1 MASEPN
7 PVVVMQG
14 ITKRFGMVLA
24 NDHVDFTLREG
35 EIHALLGENGAGK
48 TTLMRILYGL
58 YHADEGNIEVNGQP
72 VTVASP
78 KDAIRHGI
86 GMVSQHFA
94 LAPPLTVTE
103 NVILGTTH
111 GMRLNIEQAHREVQ
125 AASERFGV
133 QVEPRA
139 VIRDLSV
146 GQRQRVE
153 ILKALYRDAKV
164 LVMDEPTAVLTPQ
177 EVEQL
182 FKSLRDLK
190 DKGFSVV
197 FISHKLNEV
206 MAITDHITVLRLGK
220 VVGSI
225 PTRETNPGELARMMV
240 GHTTFGVTRKPEE
253 KDHLP
258 AALVLDGV
266 TALNNKGLP
275 GLKEISLSVSSGE
288 ILGLAGVSGNGQTE
302 LAEVLAGTRPVT
314 QGRVLIFN
322 QDITNLDAKARMA
335 AGLGRIPE
343 DSRANVVGQMTVAQ
357 NMAIEQIDRFSH
369 RGYLDRQA
377 IRRHAQALIEE
388 YQIKASPD
396 DRMHTLSGG
405 NLQKVVLARV
415 LAQSPKVLVVA
426 QPTRGLD
433 VAATEYVRSKLLEQ
447 RAQGAAI
454 LLISEDMDE
463 ILHLSDTI
471 AVLYEGSIMAIQSID
486 DATREELGLLM
497 AGVRPTG
504 VRPT

>member
-1 MASEPN
+1 MASNLN
-7 PVVVMQG
+7 PAVAMQG

-24 NDHVDFTLREG
+24 NDHVDFTLRQG
-35 EIHALLGENGAGK
+35 EVHALLGENGAGK

-58 YHADEGNIEVNGQP
+58 YQADEGDIKVNDQP

-78 KDAIRHGI
+78 KDAIRLGI

-94 LAPPLTVTE
+94 LASPLTVTE

-111 GMRLNIEQAHREVQ
+111 GIRMNMEQANREVQ
-125 AASERFGV
+125 AASARFGV
-133 QVEPRA
+133 LVEPRA
-139 VIRDLSV
+139 AIRDLSV

-153 ILKALYRDAKV
+153 ILKALYRDARV

-182 FKSLRDLK
+182 FNSLKGLK
-190 DKGFSVV
+190 EKGFSVV

-220 VVGSI
+220 VVGTL
-225 PTRETNPGELARMMV
+225 PTQETNPSELARMMV
-240 GHTTFGVTRKPEE
+240 GRPTFGVTRKPEE
-253 KDHLP
+253 KEQQP

-275 GLKEISLSVSSGE
+275 ALRDISLSVHAGE

-302 LAEVLAGTRPVT
+302 AAEVLAGTRPVT
-314 QGRVLIFN
+314 QGRMLIF
-322 QDITNLDAKARMA
+322 DRDVTHTDAKARMA
-335 AGLGRIPE
+335 VGLGRIPE
-343 DSRANVVGQMTVAQ
+343 DSRANVIGQMTVAQ
-357 NMAIEQIDRFSH
+357 NIAIEQLDRFSR

-377 IRRHAQALIEE
+377 IRRYAQTLIAE

-396 DRMHTLSGG
+396 DRMQTLSGG

-415 LAQSPKVLVVA
+415 LAQRPKVLVVA

-447 RAQGAAI
+447 RAEGAAI
-454 LLISEDMDE
+454 LLISEDLDE
-463 ILHLSDTI
+463 IMHLSDTI
-471 AVLYEGSIMAIQSID
+471 AVLYEGRIMAIRPAD
-486 DATREELGLLM
+486 GATPEELGLLM
-497 AGVRPTG
+497 AGVQPA
-504 VRPT
+504 

>member
-1 MASEPN
+1 MTSDLD

-24 NDHVDFTLREG
+24 NDHVDFTLRQG

-58 YHADEGNIEVNGQP
+58 YHADGGEIRVYNQP
-72 VTVASP
+72 VKIASP

-103 NVILGTTH
+103 NVILGTIH
-111 GMRLNIEQAHREVQ
+111 GMRLNMEQAHRKVQ

-133 QVEPRA
+133 LVEPRA
-139 VIRDLSV
+139 VIRNLSV

-153 ILKALYRDAKV
+153 ILKALYRDARI

-182 FKSLRDLK
+182 FKSLKGLK
-190 DKGFSVV
+190 EKGFSVV

-206 MAITDHITVLRLGK
+206 MAITDHVTVLRLGR
-220 VVGSI
+220 VVDSL
-225 PTRETNPGELARMMV
+225 PTRETNSSELARMMV
-240 GHTTFGVTRKPEE
+240 GRSTFGVIRKSEE
-253 KDHLP
+253 QNQRP
-258 AALVLDGV
+258 AALVLDGI

-275 GLKEISLSVSSGE
+275 ALKDISLSVHAGE

-302 LAEVLAGTRPVT
+302 VAEVLAGTRPVT
-314 QGRVLIFN
+314 QGRILVFN
-322 QDITNLDAKARMA
+322 RDVTHSDAKARMA

-343 DSRANVVGQMTVAQ
+343 DSRANVIGQMTVAQ
-357 NMAIEQIDRFSH
+357 NIAIEQLDRFSR
-369 RGYLDRQA
+369 RGYLDRIA
-377 IRRHAQALIEE
+377 IRRFAQALIKE

-415 LAQSPKVLVVA
+415 LAQRPRVLVVA

-433 VAATEYVRSKLLEQ
+433 VSATEYVRSKLLEQ
-447 RAQGAAI
+447 RADGAAI
-454 LLISEDMDE
+454 LLISEDLDE
-463 ILHLSDTI
+463 IMQLSDTI
-471 AVLYEGSIMAIQSID
+471 AVLFEGRIMAIRPAD
-486 DATREELGLLM
+486 GAAPEELGLLM
-497 AGVRPTG
+497 AGVQPI
-504 VRPT
+504 

>member
-1 MASEPN
+1 
-7 PVVVMQG
+7 MQG

-24 NDHVDFTLREG
+24 NDHVDFTLRQG

-58 YHADEGNIEVNGQP
+58 YQADEGDIKVYDQP

-103 NVILGTTH
+103 NVIPGTTH
-111 GMRLNIEQAHREVQ
+111 GMRLNMEQAHREVQ
-125 AASERFGV
+125 AASARFGILI
-133 QVEPRA
+133 EPRA
-139 VIRDLSV
+139 AIRDLSV

-153 ILKALYRDAKV
+153 ILKALYRDARV

-182 FKSLRDLK
+182 FKSLKGLK
-190 DKGFSVV
+190 EKGFSVV

-206 MAITDHITVLRLGK
+206 MAITDHVTVLRLGK
-220 VVGSI
+220 VVGSL
-225 PTRETNPGELARMMV
+225 PTKETNPSELARMMV
-240 GHTTFGVTRKPEE
+240 GRPTFGVTHKPET
-253 KDHLP
+253 KNQQA

-266 TALNNKGLP
+266 SALNNKGLP
-275 GLKEISLSVSSGE
+275 ALRDISLSVHAGE

-302 LAEVLAGTRPVT
+302 LAEVLAGIRPVT
-314 QGRVLIFN
+314 QGRMLVF
-322 QDITNLDAKARMA
+322 DRDVTHSDAKARMVV
-335 AGLGRIPE
+335 GLGRIPE
-343 DSRANVVGQMTVAQ
+343 DSRAKVIGQMTVAQ
-357 NMAIEQIDRFSH
+357 NIAIEQLDRFSRH
-369 RGYLDRQA
+369 GYLNRTA
-377 IRRHAQALIEE
+377 IRRFAQTLIEE
-388 YQIKASPD
+388 YQIKASPT

-433 VAATEYVRSKLLEQ
+433 VSATEYVRSKLLEQ
-447 RAQGAAI
+447 RAEGAAI
-454 LLISEDMDE
+454 LLISEDLDE
-463 ILHLSDTI
+463 IMHLSDTI
-471 AVLYEGSIMAIQSID
+471 AVLYEGRIMAIRSAD
-486 DATREELGLLM
+486 GATPEELGLLM
-497 AGVRPTG
+497 AGAQPK
-504 VRPT
+504 

>member
-1 MASEPN
+1 MASDLN

-24 NDHVDFTLREG
+24 NDHVDFTLRQG

-58 YHADEGNIEVNGQP
+58 YQADEGDIKVYDQP

-111 GMRLNIEQAHREVQ
+111 GMRLNMEQAHREVQ
-125 AASERFGV
+125 AASARFGV

-139 VIRDLSV
+139 AIRDLSV

-153 ILKALYRDAKV
+153 ILKALYRDARV

-182 FKSLRDLK
+182 FKSLKGLK
-190 DKGFSVV
+190 EKGFSVV

-206 MAITDHITVLRLGK
+206 MAITDHVTVLRLGR
-220 VVGSI
+220 VVGTL
-225 PTRETNPGELARMMV
+225 PTQETNPSELARMMV
-240 GHTTFGVTRKPEE
+240 GRPTFGVTRTLEE
-253 KDHLP
+253 KNQRP

-275 GLKEISLSVSSGE
+275 ALKDISLSVHAGE

-302 LAEVLAGTRPVT
+302 VAEVLAGTRPVT
-314 QGRVLIFN
+314 QGRILVF
-322 QDITNLDAKARMA
+322 DRDVTHSDAKARMA
-335 AGLGRIPE
+335 VGLGRIPE
-343 DSRANVVGQMTVAQ
+343 DSRANVIGQMTVAQ
-357 NMAIEQIDRFSH
+357 NMAIEQLDRFSR
-369 RGYLDRQA
+369 RGYLDRTA
-377 IRRHAQALIEE
+377 IRRYSQALIEE

-433 VAATEYVRSKLLEQ
+433 VSATEYVRSKLLEQ
-447 RAQGAAI
+447 RAGGAAI
-454 LLISEDMDE
+454 LLISEDLDE
-463 ILHLSDTI
+463 IMHLSDTI
-471 AVLYEGSIMAIQSID
+471 AVLFEGRIMAIRSAD
-486 DATREELGLLM
+486 GATPEELGLLM
-497 AGVRPTG
+497 AGVQPA
-504 VRPT
+504 

>member
-1 MASEPN
+1 MASDLN

-24 NDHVDFTLREG
+24 NDHVDFTLRQG

-58 YHADEGNIEVNGQP
+58 YQADEGDIKVYDQP

-94 LAPPLTVTE
+94 LAPPLSVTE

-111 GMRLNIEQAHREVQ
+111 GLRLNMDQAHREVQ
-125 AASERFGV
+125 AASARFGV
-133 QVEPRA
+133 LVEPGA
-139 VIRDLSV
+139 AIRDLSV

-153 ILKALYRDAKV
+153 ILKALYRDARV

-182 FKSLRDLK
+182 FKSLKGLK

-206 MAITDHITVLRLGK
+206 MAITDQVTVLRLGR
-220 VVGSI
+220 VVGTL
-225 PTRETNPGELARMMV
+225 PTQETNPSELARMMV
-240 GHTTFGVTRKPEE
+240 GRPTFGVTRTLEE
-253 KDHLP
+253 KNQRP

-275 GLKEISLSVSSGE
+275 ALRDISLSVHAGE

-302 LAEVLAGTRPVT
+302 LAEVLAGTRPLT
-314 QGRVLIFN
+314 QGRMLLFDRDVT
-322 QDITNLDAKARMA
+322 QLDAKARMA
-335 AGLGRIPE
+335 VGLGRIPE
-343 DSRANVVGQMTVAQ
+343 DSRANVIGQMTVAQ
-357 NMAIEQIDRFSH
+357 NIAIEQLDRFSRH
-369 RGYLDRQA
+369 GYLDRQA
-377 IRRHAQALIEE
+377 IRRNAQALIEE

-433 VAATEYVRSKLLEQ
+433 VSATEYVRSKLLEQ

-454 LLISEDMDE
+454 LLISEDLDE
-463 ILHLSDTI
+463 IMHLSDTI
-471 AVLYEGSIMAIQSID
+471 AVLYEGRIMAIRSAD
-486 DATREELGLLM
+486 GATPEELGLLM
-497 AGVRPTG
+497 AGAQPG
-504 VRPT
+504 

>member
-1 MASEPN
+1 MASDLD

-24 NDHVDFTLREG
+24 NDHVDFTLRQG

-58 YHADEGNIEVNGQP
+58 YQADEGDIRVNDQP
-72 VTVASP
+72 VTIASP

-111 GMRLNIEQAHREVQ
+111 GMRLNMEQAHREVQ
-125 AASERFGV
+125 AASARFGV
-133 QVEPRA
+133 LVEPRA
-139 VIRDLSV
+139 VIRDLSI

-153 ILKALYRDAKV
+153 ILKALYRDARV

-182 FKSLRDLK
+182 FNSLKGLK
-190 DKGFSVV
+190 EKGFSVV

-206 MAITDHITVLRLGK
+206 MAITDQVTVLRLGK
-220 VVGSI
+220 VVGTL
-225 PTRETNPGELARMMV
+225 PTQDTNPSELARMMV
-240 GHTTFGVTRKPEE
+240 GRPTFGVTRKPEE
-253 KDHLP
+253 KEQQP

-275 GLKEISLSVSSGE
+275 ALRDISLRVHAGE

-302 LAEVLAGTRPVT
+302 MAEVLAGIRPVT
-314 QGRVLIFN
+314 QGKMLILDRDVT
-322 QDITNLDAKARMA
+322 QMDAKARMEV
-335 AGLGRIPE
+335 GLGRIPE
-343 DSRANVVGQMTVAQ
+343 DSRANVIGQMTVAQ
-357 NMAIEQIDRFSH
+357 NIAIEQLDRFSR

-377 IRRHAQALIEE
+377 IRRYAQVLIEE

-396 DRMHTLSGG
+396 DRMQTLSGG

-433 VAATEYVRSKLLEQ
+433 VSATEYVRSKLLEQ
-447 RAQGAAI
+447 RAAGAAI
-454 LLISEDMDE
+454 LLISEDLDE
-463 ILHLSDTI
+463 IMHLSDTI
-471 AVLYEGSIMAIQSID
+471 AVLYEGRIMAIRPAD
-486 DATREELGLLM
+486 GATPEELGLLM
-497 AGVRPTG
+497 AGVQPA
-504 VRPT
+504 